1 MVLDEIK
8 SALKIVRI
16 MGVINMKK
24 VTDWIR
30 ANPVLTIIF
39 FVVLL
44 VTALAFF
51 LLNEGHPSLIL
62 PVVGVAS
69 FAIPIVLSFDDRY
82 NLGTRLD
89 NGEVRK
95 AIAVALTVVYIIMLS
110 LFFINVTLP
119 QQPGNVS
126 DQKDISCVVSGEN
139 ALILPLLIQPA
150 AAENQSNSTTTPVND
165 TTNQTDTS
173 NSTPALAGTNESGG
187 AEVCAQGTN
196 NSTVESMIGKI
207 PASALGDIYRNFLY
221 VYILIIGFYFGSRV
235 FEDFAGVRMTKE
247 LKGFDPEDLLKKRF
261 AMGEISDDDYRT
273 RIVLLEK
280 QQDLAFYIDKTAEK
294 IRILNMSNKE
304 MRFKE
309 LYIDGISVLDPKE
322 ERIGAKDHKDFEI
335 KGDLKDTKDTYLVRL
350 VTDSGSNIK
359 DIAAAIKL

>member
-1 MVLDEIK
+1 MWSPKSIALSILVVSLVL
-8 SALKIVRI
+8 
-16 MGVINMKK
+16 
-24 VTDWIR
+24 
-30 ANPVLTIIF
+30 IIYERH
-39 FVVLL
+39 
-44 VTALAFF
+44 
-51 LLNEGHPSLIL
+51 NPSLVL
-62 PVVGVAS
+62 PVIGVAS

-95 AIAVALTVVYIIMLS
+95 AIAIALTVVYIIMLS
-110 LFFINVTLP
+110 LFFINATLS
-119 QQPGNVS
+119 QQPDNSTGDDKNGTNS
-126 DQKDISCVVSGEN
+126 VVSGSN
-139 ALILPLLIQPA
+139 ALTLPLLIQPA
-150 AAENQSNSTTTPVND
+150 AAENQSNSITTPANN
-165 TTNQTDTS
+165 TTNQTNTS
-173 NSTPALAGTNESGG
+173 DLTPDPAATDNNG
-187 AEVCAQGTN
+187 CAQETN
-196 NSTVESMIGKI
+196 NSTVEYMVGKI
-207 PASALGDIYRNFLY
+207 PSTALGDIYKNFLY
-221 VYILIIGFYFGSRV
+221 IYILIIGFYFGSRV

-280 QQDLAFYIDKTAEK
+280 QQDLAFYIDKEAKK

-309 LYIDGISVLDPKE
+309 LYIDGISVLDPTE
-322 ERIGAKDHKDFEI
+322 ERIGAKDHKDFQI

>member
-1 MVLDEIK
+1 MQLKLIMIRL
-8 SALKIVRI
+8 ALKIERI
-16 MGVINMKK
+16 RGVINMKK
-24 VTDWIR
+24 RTDWLR
-30 ANPVLTIIF
+30 ANPVLKIILF
-39 FVVLL
+39 ILLL
-44 VTALAFF
+44 VAVLAAI
-51 LLNEGHPSLIL
+51 LLYEGHPSLIL

-95 AIAVALTVVYIIMLS
+95 AIAIALTVVYIIMLS
-110 LFFINVTLP
+110 LFFINVTLT
-119 QQPGNVS
+119 QQPNNSTGDDKNGTNS
-126 DQKDISCVVSGEN
+126 VVSGNN
-139 ALILPLLIQPA
+139 ALTLPLLIQPA
-150 AAENQSNSTTTPVND
+150 AAENQPNSTTSPANN
-165 TTNQTDTS
+165 TTNQT
-173 NSTPALAGTNESGG
+173 NTPVPTPDPVEPVAYVG
-187 AEVCAQGTN
+187 N
-196 NSTVESMIGKI
+196 NSTVESMVGKI
-207 PASALGDIYRNFLY
+207 PSSALGDIYKNFLY
-221 VYILIIGFYFGSRV
+221 IYILIIGFYFGSRV

-280 QQDLAFYIDKTAEK
+280 QQDLAFYIDKEAKK

-322 ERIGAKDHKDFEI
+322 ERIGAKDHADFDI